1 MVEEVYILSRWWL
14 LMESVWEKSI
24 IPAVIHFS
32 SLKLVDQNRFF
43 FLLEAP
49 WDPKL
54 QTREL
59 RYARQTTA
67 PPGILIC
74 LSRNLPP
81 SKLLNYNLQ
90 FFKTLIQSIKSW
102 GNLIF
107 TVIFLLANFSK
118 NLNLGER
125 AKVSTGHP
133 YRIAH
138 QIMHKQLFSLIAWM
152 SLSEN

>member
-1 MVEEVYILSRWWL
+1 MAFNGECLRKEYLFLQLSTSPHWIGW
-14 LMESVWEKSI
+14 SKSLTFF
-24 IPAVIHFS
+24 AGS
-32 SLKLVDQNRFF
+32 SLGSETANSPTEIRTTD
-43 FLLEAP
+43 
-49 WDPKL
+49 
-54 QTREL
+54 
-59 RYARQTTA
+59 RQTTA

-107 TVIFLLANFSK
+107 TVILLLANFSK
-118 NLNLGER
+118 NLNLGES